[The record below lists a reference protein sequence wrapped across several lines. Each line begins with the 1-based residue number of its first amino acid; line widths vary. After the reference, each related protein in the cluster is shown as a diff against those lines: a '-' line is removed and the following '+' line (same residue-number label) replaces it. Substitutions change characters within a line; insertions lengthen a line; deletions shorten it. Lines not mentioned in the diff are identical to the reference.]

1 MNNIFT
7 TILLGVFSIPS
18 IILPASV
25 KKVMTAVSEFKEY
38 LVEMVEEEKITLR
51 QDAEKDNLMS
61 VLVRAAVSEE
71 EEGKGRNGL
80 SDEEIYGNLFLY
92 SLAGHDTTA
101 NTLTYAVHIMATD
114 PKLQTWIREELIT
127 VFGDK
132 EMIEDW
138 EYEKAFPKLKRT
150 LAFMVPLLH
159 LLLHI
164 D

>member
-1 MNNIFT
+1 MNNVFT
-7 TILLGVFSIPS
+7 TIVLGLLSIPS
-18 IILPASV
+18 FLLTASA
-25 KKVMTAVSEFKEY
+25 KKVMTAVSEFREY
-38 LVEMVEEEKITLR
+38 LVEMVEEEKNTLR

-71 EEGKGRNGL
+71 QGKGRNGL

-101 NTLTYAVHIMATD
+101 NTLAYAIHIMATD
-114 PKLQTWIREELIT
+114 PKLQTWIRDELVT

-138 EYEKAFPKLKRT
+138 EYEKAFPKLQRT
-150 LAFMVPLLH
+150 LAFMVTLPPLTLC
-159 LLLHI
+159 
-164 D
+164 

>member
-1 MNNIFT
+1 MNNVFT
-7 TILLGVFSIPS
+7 TILLGLLSIPS
-18 IILPASV
+18 FLLTASA
-25 KKVMTAVSEFKEY
+25 KKVMTAVSEFREY
-38 LVEMVEEEKITLR
+38 LVEMVEEEKNTLR

-71 EEGKGRNGL
+71 QGKGRNGL

-101 NTLTYAVHIMATD
+101 NTLAYAIHIMATD

-138 EYEKAFPKLKRT
+138 EYEKAFPKLQRT
-150 LAFMVPLLH
+150 LAFMVLLPTSH
-159 LLLHI
+159 HV
-164 D
+164 